1 MSDLHS
7 STEQQKLDPKNFR
20 YKARLGFIL
29 FAIFFVY
36 YIGCAI
42 IQTPG
47 FQHIASIPFIGM
59 PLGFALSMGV
69 FPVSWIILIIFFIL
83 WR

>member
-1 MSDLHS
+1 MSDFHS
-7 STEQQKLDPKNFR
+7 KSAPPKLDPKSFR
-20 YKARLGFIL
+20 YKLKLGFGI

-47 FQHIASIPFIGM
+47 FKHIASIPFYGM

-69 FPVSWIILIIFFIL
+69 FPVSWILLIIFFIK

>member
-1 MSDLHS
+1 MIKTQDPA
-7 STEQQKLDPKNFR
+7 EIPKLNVKSFHH
-20 YKARLGFIL
+20 KVRLGFGI

-47 FQHIASIPFIGM
+47 FQHIASIPLWGM
-59 PLGFALSMGV
+59 PLGFVLSMGI
-69 FPVSWIILIIFFIL
+69 FPVSWILLIIFFIL